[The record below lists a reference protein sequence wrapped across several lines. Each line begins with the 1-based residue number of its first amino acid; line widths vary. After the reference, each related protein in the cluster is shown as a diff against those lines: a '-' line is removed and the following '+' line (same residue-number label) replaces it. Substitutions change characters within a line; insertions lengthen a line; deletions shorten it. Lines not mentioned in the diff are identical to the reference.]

1 MMVKD
6 HSAANEELKPLAA
19 SKNVKLPS
27 GPDTM
32 HEAKKLELK
41 ALSSESFDKSYV
53 SNQVKGHKATVDL
66 LNKEIESCQDADAK
80 AFAQKVLP
88 TVQAHLSAIEKIAAA
103 KRIKY

>member
-41 ALSSESFDKSYV
+41 ALSSRSRDTRRRWTY
-53 SNQVKGHKATVDL
+53 
-66 LNKEIESCQDADAK
+66 
-80 AFAQKVLP
+80 
-88 TVQAHLSAIEKIAAA
+88 
-103 KRIKY
+103 